1 MSRPRARGVSRTRRL
16 VALVAVVLMVAVSGC
31 TGGRPEG
38 NLDVPAKDALDT
50 AQGVTKV
57 TFWHSMDSSN
67 GVALNAL
74 VDKFKG
80 MGLTVTEVDKA
91 DFEKTVLEQQP
102 VESFGYN
109 LKDWEDIRA
118 VQ

>member
-1 MSRPRARGVSRTRRL
+1 MTTPFYGSDYAALESFDPDIAGVLISELDRLRGGLQLIASENMSSPAVLTALGSTLSNKYAEGYPGRRYYG
-16 VALVAVVLMVAVSGC
+16 GC
-31 TGGRPEG
+31 
-38 NLDVPAKDALDT
+38 A
-50 AQGVTKV
+50 
-57 TFWHSMDSSN
+57 
-67 GVALNAL
+67 
-74 VDKFKG
+74 
-80 MGLTVTEVDKA
+80 EVDKA